1 MEDDMTDK
9 PFYTVAEVAERT
21 GVSVQGVYKW
31 IRVGKLPAYRFGGA
45 VRVPVEALQQ
55 FMTDSHVQ
63 PKVKGN
69 DKQAAAAG

>member
-31 IRVGKLPAYRFGGA
+31 IRVGKLNAYRFGGA
-45 VRVPVEALQQ
+45 VRIPVEALQQ
-55 FMTDSHVQ
+55 FMDASRIKTSGGSEARQGV
-63 PKVKGN
+63 
-69 DKQAAAAG
+69 